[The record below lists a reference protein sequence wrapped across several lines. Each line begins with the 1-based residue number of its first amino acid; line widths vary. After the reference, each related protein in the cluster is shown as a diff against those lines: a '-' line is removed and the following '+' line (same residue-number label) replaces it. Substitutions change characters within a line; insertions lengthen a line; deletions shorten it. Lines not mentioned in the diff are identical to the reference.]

1 MGPSSRLAGVQ
12 VPCRHVCI
20 PYGKGRSPSPLEVKV
35 RGSSNP
41 VRRVRA
47 LHLSG
52 NLVSDKSDKDRG
64 TAMAKAYL
72 VGSGIASLSAAAFLI
87 RDGGFAA
94 ADIVILEEQDR
105 EGGSLD
111 AAGSP
116 ETGYTMRGGR
126 MFEVHFDCT
135 YALLSSI
142 PSLDDPSKSVTED
155 TFAFHED
162 FAWDDHARLVD
173 AEGKVIDAHSMT
185 FTERDRL
192 QLVKC
197 VATPEKLLD
206 GKRISDCFHE
216 EFFRTNFWAMWCTTF
231 AFEPW
236 RSAIE
241 FRHYLNRFVHL
252 FKTFDS
258 MSGIYRTKFNQF
270 DSIVRP
276 LLKWLTEQGV
286 TLRLGTRVTDLRLA
300 PGDALTVEAITCVRG
315 GTTETTETTETS
327 ESSESS
333 ETTEEITLDEGDLV
347 MVTNG
352 SMTANSTLGSTD
364 TVPVPDTT
372 TSSGSWELW
381 ETLAAK
387 RAGLGDPKVFDSTTA
402 DSTWESFTVTTK
414 DPVFF
419 KLMEKFSGS
428 EAGKGGLITFKDSNW
443 LLTIVLNH
451 QPHFREQPEDAFVW
465 WGYAL
470 FPDKEGD
477 FVRKPMSQC
486 TGREILDE
494 VLQHLRFEER
504 PQILDG
510 SIVIP
515 AMMPYITSQFLVRK
529 AGDRPQVV
537 PAKSTNLAFIGQY
550 AEVPDDVVF
559 TVEYS
564 VRTAWTAVAGLLG
577 LDKQPPPVFKGG
589 HDPKILVEALQTLHR
604 N

>member
-1 MGPSSRLAGVQ
+1 
-12 VPCRHVCI
+12 
-20 PYGKGRSPSPLEVKV
+20 
-35 RGSSNP
+35 
-41 VRRVRA
+41 
-47 LHLSG
+47 
-52 NLVSDKSDKDRG
+52 
-64 TAMAKAYL
+64 MAKAYL

-87 RDGGFAA
+87 REGRFEGR
-94 ADIVILEEQDR
+94 DIVILEEQDR

-135 YALLSSI
+135 YDLLSSI

-155 TFAFHED
+155 TFAFHDD

-173 AEGKVIDAHSMT
+173 AAGKVIDAHSMT

-192 QLVKC
+192 ELVTC
-197 VATPEKLLD
+197 VATPEKLLN
-206 GKRISDCFHE
+206 GKRIADLFHP
-216 EFFRTNFWAMWCTTF
+216 EFFNTNFWAMWCTTF

-236 RSAIE
+236 HSAIE
-241 FRHYLNRFVHL
+241 FRRYLNRFVHL
-252 FKTFDS
+252 FKTFDT

-276 LLKWLTEQGV
+276 LLAWLTEQGV
-286 TLRLGTRVTDLRLA
+286 TLQLGTRVTDLRLA
-300 PGDALTVEAITCVRG
+300 PGDALTVRAITWERG
-315 GTTETTETTETS
+315 GES
-327 ESSESS
+327 EEV
-333 ETTEEITLDEGDLV
+333 ELAADDLV
-347 MVTNG
+347 LVTNG

-364 TVPVPDTT
+364 TVPALD
-372 TSSGSWELW
+372 TSSSSGAWALW

-387 RAGLGDPKVFDSTTA
+387 RPGLGDPSVFNSSVK

-419 KLMEKFSGS
+419 KLMEQFSGS

-451 QPHFREQPEDAFVW
+451 QPHFREQPEDTFVW

-477 FVRKPMSQC
+477 FVKKPMARC

-494 VLQHLRFEER
+494 VLRHLRFAER
-504 PQILDG
+504 EQILEG
-510 SIVIP
+510 SIVLP
-515 AMMPYITSQFLVRK
+515 ALMPYITSQFLVRK

-537 PAKSTNLAFIGQY
+537 PKGSTNLAFIGQY

-564 VRTAWTAVAGLLG
+564 VRTAWTAVATLLE
-577 LDKQPPPVFKGG
+577 LDRQPPPLYKGG

-604 N
+604 R

>member
-1 MGPSSRLAGVQ
+1 
-12 VPCRHVCI
+12 
-20 PYGKGRSPSPLEVKV
+20 
-35 RGSSNP
+35 
-41 VRRVRA
+41 
-47 LHLSG
+47 
-52 NLVSDKSDKDRG
+52 
-64 TAMAKAYL
+64 MAKAYL

-87 RDGGFAA
+87 REGGFAGK
-94 ADIVILEEQDR
+94 DIVILEEQDR

-126 MFEVHFDCT
+126 MFEAHFDCT
-135 YALLSSI
+135 YDLLSSI
-142 PSLDDPSKSVTED
+142 PSLDDPTKSVTED

-162 FAWDDHARLVD
+162 FAWNDHARLVD

-185 FTERDRL
+185 FSERDRL
-192 QLVKC
+192 ELVKC

-206 GKRISDCFHE
+206 GMRISDCFHE
-216 EFFRTNFWAMWCTTF
+216 EFFGTNFWAMWCTTF

-236 RSAIE
+236 HSAIE
-241 FRHYLNRFVHL
+241 FRRYLNRFVHL
-252 FKTFDS
+252 FKTFDT

-286 TLRLGTRVTDLRLA
+286 TLRLGTRVTDLRLS
-300 PGDALTVEAITCVRG
+300 PGDALTVEAIKCVRG
-315 GTTETTETTETS
+315 TGATETAQ
-327 ESSESS
+327 
-333 ETTEEITLDEGDLV
+333 EIILDEGDLV

-364 TVPVPDTT
+364 TAPVPDNT

-387 RAGLGDPKVFDSTTA
+387 RPGLGDPKAFDSTVA

-419 KLMEKFSGS
+419 ALMEKFSGS

-451 QPHFREQPEDAFVW
+451 QPHFREQPEDTFVW

-577 LDKQPPPVFKGG
+577 LDRQPPPVFKGG

>member
-1 MGPSSRLAGVQ
+1 MVDAA
-12 VPCRHVCI
+12 
-20 PYGKGRSPSPLEVKV
+20 
-35 RGSSNP
+35 SSNEQP
-41 VRRVRA
+41 A
-47 LHLSG
+47 G
-52 NLVSDKSDKDRG
+52 
-64 TAMAKAYL
+64 AKAYL

-87 RDGGFAA
+87 REGGFAG

-135 YALLSSI
+135 YDLLSSI
-142 PSLDDPSKSVTED
+142 PSLDDPAKSVAED

-162 FAWDDHARLVD
+162 FAWNDHARLID
-173 AEGKVIDAHSMT
+173 AAGKVIDAHSMT
-185 FTERDRL
+185 FSERDRL
-192 QLVKC
+192 ELVRC

-206 GKRISDCFHE
+206 GKRIRDCFHE
-216 EFFRTNFWAMWCTTF
+216 EFFTTNFWAMWCTTF

-236 RSAIE
+236 HSAIE
-241 FRHYLNRFVHL
+241 FRRYLNRFVHL
-252 FKTFDS
+252 FKTFDT

-276 LLKWLTEQGV
+276 LLKWLTDQGV
-286 TLRLGTRVTDLRLA
+286 TLQLGTRVTDLRLA
-300 PGDALTVEAITCVRG
+300 EGDAVTVEAITCERDG
-315 GTTETTETTETS
+315 ATQ
-327 ESSESS
+327 
-333 ETTEEITLDEGDLV
+333 EIRLGAGDLV

-352 SMTANSTLGSTD
+352 SMTANSTLGSTA
-364 TVPVPDTT
+364 TAPVLDTT
-372 TSSGSWELW
+372 TPSGSWQLW

-387 RAGLGDPKVFDSTTA
+387 RPGLGDPSVFDSSVQ

-419 KLMEKFSGS
+419 TLMEELSGS

-451 QPHFREQPEDAFVW
+451 QPHFREQPADTFVW

-477 FVRKPMSQC
+477 FVEKPMSQC

-494 VLQHLRFEER
+494 VLQHLRFDKSQ
-504 PQILDG
+504 QILDG

-529 AGDRPQVV
+529 AGDRPDVV
-537 PAKSTNLAFIGQY
+537 PPTSTNLAFIGQY

-564 VRTAWTAVAGLLG
+564 VRTAWTGVATLLK
-577 LDKQPPPVFKGG
+577 LDRQPPPVYKGQ
-589 HDPKILVEALQTLHR
+589 HDPKVLIDALQTLHR
-604 N
+604 R

>member
-1 MGPSSRLAGVQ
+1 
-12 VPCRHVCI
+12 
-20 PYGKGRSPSPLEVKV
+20 
-35 RGSSNP
+35 
-41 VRRVRA
+41 
-47 LHLSG
+47 
-52 NLVSDKSDKDRG
+52 
-64 TAMAKAYL
+64 MAKAYL

-87 RDGGFAA
+87 REGGFSG

-135 YALLSSI
+135 YNLLSSI

-162 FAWDDHARLVD
+162 FAWNDHARLVD
-173 AEGKVIDAHSMT
+173 AEGQIIDAHSMT
-185 FTERDRL
+185 FSERDRL
-192 QLVKC
+192 ELVKC
-197 VATPEKLLD
+197 VGTPETLLD

-216 EFFRTNFWAMWCTTF
+216 EFFTTNFWAMWCTTF

-236 RSAIE
+236 HSAIE
-241 FRHYLNRFVHL
+241 FRRYLNRFVHL
-252 FKTFDS
+252 FKTFDT

-276 LLKWLTEQGV
+276 LLKWLTDQGV
-286 TLRLGTRVTDLRLA
+286 TVQLDTRVTDLGLA
-300 PGDALTVEAITCVRG
+300 PGAALTVETITWVRDG
-315 GTTETTETTETS
+315 RTEVV
-327 ESSESS
+327 
-333 ETTEEITLDEGDLV
+333 TLDAGDLA

-364 TVPVPDTT
+364 AAPVLDTT
-372 TSSGSWELW
+372 STSGSWQLW

-387 RAGLGDPKVFDSTTA
+387 RPGLGNPSAFDSSTA

-419 KLMEKFSGS
+419 KLMEEFSGS
-428 EAGKGGLITFKDSNW
+428 EAGKGGLITFKESNW

-451 QPHFREQPEDAFVW
+451 QPHFHEQSEDTFVW

-470 FPDKEGD
+470 FPDKQGD
-477 FVRKPMSQC
+477 FVKKPMSQC

-494 VLQHLRFEER
+494 VLRHLRFEQR
-504 PQILDG
+504 PEILDG
-510 SIVIP
+510 SIVLP
-515 AMMPYITSQFLVRK
+515 AMMPYITSQFLVRQ

-537 PAKSTNLAFIGQY
+537 PAGSTNLAFIGQY

-577 LDKQPPPVFKGG
+577 LDKQPPPVYKGG
-589 HDPKILVEALQTLHR
+589 HDPKILVEALETLHR
-604 N
+604 H

>member
-1 MGPSSRLAGVQ
+1 
-12 VPCRHVCI
+12 
-20 PYGKGRSPSPLEVKV
+20 
-35 RGSSNP
+35 
-41 VRRVRA
+41 
-47 LHLSG
+47 
-52 NLVSDKSDKDRG
+52 
-64 TAMAKAYL
+64 MAKAYL

-87 RDGGFAA
+87 REGGFSG
-94 ADIVILEEQDR
+94 ADIVILEEQER

-135 YALLSSI
+135 YNLLSSI

-162 FAWDDHARLVD
+162 FAWNDHARLVD
-173 AEGKVIDAHSMT
+173 AEGRIIDAHSMT
-185 FTERDRL
+185 FSERDRL
-192 QLVKC
+192 ELVKC
-197 VATPEKLLD
+197 VGTPEKLLD
-206 GKRISDCFHE
+206 GKRIADCFHE
-216 EFFRTNFWAMWCTTF
+216 EFFTTNFWAMWCTTF

-236 RSAIE
+236 HSAIE
-241 FRHYLNRFVHL
+241 FRRYLNRFVHL
-252 FKTFDS
+252 FKTFDT

-276 LLKWLTEQGV
+276 LLKWLTDQGV
-286 TLRLGTRVTDLRLA
+286 TVQLDTRVTDLGLA
-300 PGDALTVEAITCVRG
+300 PGDALTVETITWVRDG
-315 GTTETTETTETS
+315 KTEVV
-327 ESSESS
+327 
-333 ETTEEITLDEGDLV
+333 TLDAGDLA

-364 TVPVPDTT
+364 AAPVLDTNGT
-372 TSSGSWELW
+372 SGSWQLW

-387 RAGLGDPKVFDSTTA
+387 RPGLGNPSVFDSSTA

-419 KLMEKFSGS
+419 KLMEEFSGS
-428 EAGKGGLITFKDSNW
+428 EAGKGGLITFKESNW

-451 QPHFREQPEDAFVW
+451 QPHFREQPEDTFVW

-470 FPDKEGD
+470 FPDKQGD
-477 FVRKPMSQC
+477 FVKKPMSQC

-494 VLQHLRFEER
+494 VLQHLRFEQR
-504 PQILDG
+504 PEILDG
-510 SIVIP
+510 SIVLP
-515 AMMPYITSQFLVRK
+515 AMMPYITSQFLVRQ

-537 PAKSTNLAFIGQY
+537 PAGSTNLAFIGQY

-564 VRTAWTAVAGLLG
+564 VRTAWTAVAGLLE
-577 LDKQPPPVFKGG
+577 LAKQPPPVYKGG
-589 HDPKILVEALQTLHR
+589 HDPKILVEALETLHR
-604 N
+604 H

>member
-1 MGPSSRLAGVQ
+1 MAV
-12 VPCRHVCI
+12 
-20 PYGKGRSPSPLEVKV
+20 
-35 RGSSNP
+35 
-41 VRRVRA
+41 
-47 LHLSG
+47 
-52 NLVSDKSDKDRG
+52 
-64 TAMAKAYL
+64 AKAYL
-72 VGSGIASLSAAAFLI
+72 VGSGIASLAAAAFLI
-87 RDGGFAA
+87 REGGFTGS
-94 ADIVILEEQDR
+94 DIVILEEQDR

-111 AAGSP
+111 AAGTP
-116 ETGYTMRGGR
+116 ESGYTMRGGR

-135 YALLSSI
+135 YDLLSCV
-142 PSLDDPSKSVTED
+142 PSLDDPTKSVTED

-162 FAWDDHARLVD
+162 FAWNDHARLVD

-185 FTERDRL
+185 FSERDRL
-192 QLVKC
+192 ELVAC

-206 GKRISDCFHE
+206 GKRIADCFHE

-236 RSAIE
+236 HSAIE
-241 FRHYLNRFVHL
+241 FRRYLNRFVHL

-258 MSGIYRTKFNQF
+258 MSGIYRTRFNQF

-276 LLKWLTEQGV
+276 LMKWLADQGV
-286 TLRLGTRVTDLRLA
+286 VVQLGTRVTDLRLA
-300 PGDALTVEAITCVRG
+300 PGDDLTVEAISWERG
-315 GTTETTETTETS
+315 GA
-327 ESSESS
+327 
-333 ETTEEITLDEGDLV
+333 TEETAIGPDDLV

-352 SMTANSTLGSTD
+352 SMTANSTLGGTD
-364 TVPVPDTT
+364 TVPALDTT
-372 TSSGSWELW
+372 SAAGSWALW

-387 RAGLGDPKVFDSTTA
+387 RRGLGDPKVFDSSVK

-414 DPVFF
+414 DPLFF
-419 KLMEKFSGS
+419 KLMEEFSGS
-428 EAGKGGLITFKDSNW
+428 EAGKGGLITFKDSAW

-451 QPHFREQPEDAFVW
+451 QPHFREQPEDTYVW

-470 FPDKEGD
+470 FPDREGD
-477 FVRKPMSQC
+477 FVGKPMARC

-494 VLQHLRFEER
+494 VLQHLRFAER
-504 PQILDG
+504 PRILDD

-515 AMMPYITSQFLVRK
+515 AMMPYITSQFLVRS

-537 PAKSTNLAFIGQY
+537 PEGSTNLAFIGQY

-577 LDKQPPPVFKGG
+577 LERQPPPVYKGG
-589 HDPKILVEALQTLHR
+589 HDPKVLIEAVQTLHR
-604 N
+604 R